1 MAAMGI
7 LSLAIT
13 SPSPP
18 FRLAVPS
25 RRTLNLRC
33 CLCSRKAENVGD
45 QNFAPSSRI
54 ESEARDMNV
63 VHESVFSSGK
73 ELEVNSSDI
82 WKLFNDAQRNILYL
96 NNQRLKAVD
105 ELDAIRREKHL
116 LLKKLEQLE
125 AKKKADVVRG
135 PGTLWELFLR
145 IDTMVL
151 SGMINSEEATHLRK
165 VIVNNQISIHDAF
178 YEIQHKKNI
187 ELLSELH
194 HFSEKIT
201 RKGMHI
207 VHICCEMEPIASV
220 GSLATYVTGLS
231 CALQRK
237 GYLVEVILPKYT
249 IADNGALQGF
259 RTSESEFDSYFG
271 GCWHKNRV
279 WTGVLYGIGVTLVEP
294 LNYATFFNRNNI
306 YGYSDDFER
315 YGRIDGSH
323 VWEYIRW
330 FCICPSRPSSLFHST
345 RFSYFSRASMDYL
358 VKTGKQPDVLHIH
371 NWETAIIGPLF
382 WDVFVHQGLGGTRVV
397 CTCHDLTSQCLERP
411 EKLALCG
418 LNPSQLHCPDR
429 LQDNNK
435 THLINVLKGGIVYS
449 NKVVLMPSFLS
460 KDKIIHSL
468 SHGLEPTLAIHK
480 EKLLIAPYGYDGAVW
495 DPSLD
500 RFLPAKYSA
509 DNTEGK
515 ATCKVAL
522 THHLGFRRPSS
533 AVVGCIYSGYSDFDL
548 RSLKLAIIHCLRRSC
563 QCVLLGPKLPA
574 LNAMVKAFQ
583 DESRDEDV
591 RFITDYD
598 ESILHLVLAGTDI
611 MLCCTFHDPALQI
624 PLKAV
629 KYGSAPILM
638 DSGVDELRKYEWHEV
653 GYRSRDDRPSG
664 LHEFASASFS

>member
-1 MAAMGI
+1 MAAIGN

-13 SPSPP
+13 APSPP

-33 CLCSRKAENVGD
+33 WLFSRKHENVGD
-45 QNFAPSSRI
+45 PPSSRI
-54 ESEARDMNV
+54 ESEARDKNV
-63 VHESVFSSGK
+63 VDESVFSSEK
-73 ELEVNSSDI
+73 ELDVNSSDV

-116 LLKKLEQLE
+116 LIKKLEQLE
-125 AKKKADVVRG
+125 AEKKADVVKD

-165 VIVNNQISIHDAF
+165 VIVNYQISIHDAF
-178 YEIQHKKNI
+178 YEIQHKKDI

-201 RKGMHI
+201 R
-207 VHICCEMEPIASV
+207 
-220 GSLATYVTGLS
+220 
-231 CALQRK
+231 
-237 GYLVEVILPKYT
+237 YT
-249 IADNGALQGF
+249 IADNGALQEF
-259 RTSESEFDSYFG
+259 RKTEFEFDSYFG

-294 LNYATFFNRNNI
+294 LNNATFFNRNNI
-306 YGYSDDFER
+306 YGYPDDFER
-315 YGRIDGSH
+315 
-323 VWEYIRW
+323 
-330 FCICPSRPSSLFHST
+330 FT
-345 RFSYFSRASMDYL
+345 YFSRASMDYL

-382 WDVFVHQGLGGTRVV
+382 WDIFVHQGLAGTRVL
-397 CTCHDLTSQCLERP
+397 CTCHDLTSQCLEQP

-418 LNPSQLHCPDR
+418 LNPSQLHRPDR
-429 LQDNNK
+429 MQDNDK
-435 THLINVLKGGIVYS
+435 PDLINVLKGGIVYS

-460 KDKIIHSL
+460 KDKIFHSL

-480 EKLLIAPYGYDGAVW
+480 EKMLIAPYGYDNAVW

-500 RFLPAKYSA
+500 KFLPAKYSA
-509 DNTEGK
+509 DNIEGK
-515 ATCKVAL
+515 ATCKDEL
-522 THHLGFRRPSS
+522 RHHLGFQRPSS
-533 AVVGCIYSGYSDFDL
+533 AVVGCIYSGSSDFDL
-548 RSLKLAIIHCLRRSC
+548 LSLKLAIMHCLRRSC

-574 LNAMVKAFQ
+574 LDAILQAFQ
-583 DESRDEDV
+583 DESMDEDV
-591 RFITDYD
+591 KFIADYD
-598 ESILHLVLAGTDI
+598 ESLLHLVLAGTDI
-611 MLCCTFHDPALQI
+611 MLCCTFHDPVLQI

-638 DSGVDELRKYEWHEV
+638 DSGIDELRKSEWHEV
-653 GYRSRDDRPSG
+653 GYGSRDDRPSG
-664 LHEFASASFS
+664 LHELASASFSQYILSTYANMTLSQALDEILNEPSKWSRRIREGMSRDFSWDAECCDIHCAAYTSIKNL